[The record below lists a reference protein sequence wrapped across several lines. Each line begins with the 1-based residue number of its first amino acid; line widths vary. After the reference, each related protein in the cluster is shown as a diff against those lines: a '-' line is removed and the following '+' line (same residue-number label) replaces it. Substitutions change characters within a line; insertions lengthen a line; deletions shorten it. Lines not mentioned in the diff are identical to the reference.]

1 MAGPCSMKIESTPLT
16 GVNLITPTVHGDER
30 GFFLETWHA
39 DRYTEAGITLPF
51 VQDNHSRSA
60 RGILRGLHL
69 QTEKPQGKLV
79 QVLTGSV
86 FDVVVDCR
94 SDSPS
99 FGKWHGVTLSA
110 ENHQQLWVP
119 PGCAHGFYVLS
130 DHTDFLYKCTDY
142 YHPESELTLAWNDPD
157 IGVVWPIPAG
167 QEPKVSDKDR
177 VGVSWRELRSR
188 IESR

>member
-1 MAGPCSMKIESTPLT
+1 MAGPSSMKIESTPLA
-16 GVNLITPTVHGDER
+16 GVNLVTPTVHGDER
-30 GFFLETWHA
+30 GFFLEAWHT

-69 QTEKPQGKLV
+69 QAEKPQGKLV

-94 SDSPS
+94 PDSPS

-130 DHTDFLYKCTDY
+130 DQTDFLYKCTDY
-142 YHPESELTLAWNDPD
+142 YHPESELTLAWDDPD

-167 QEPKVSDKDR
+167 QKPQVSDKDR
-177 VGVSWRELRSR
+177 VGESWYEMISALQAV
-188 IESR
+188 

>member
-1 MAGPCSMKIESTPLT
+1 MKIESTPLA
-16 GVNLITPTVHGDER
+16 GVNLVTPTVHGDER

-94 SDSPS
+94 PDSP
-99 FGKWHGVTLSA
+99 VSA
-110 ENHQQLWVP
+110 SGMASHSAQRTISSY
-119 PGCAHGFYVLS
+119 GCHPVAR
-130 DHTDFLYKCTDY
+130 TDFMY
-142 YHPESELTLAWNDPD
+142 
-157 IGVVWPIPAG
+157 
-167 QEPKVSDKDR
+167 
-177 VGVSWRELRSR
+177 
-188 IESR
+188 

>member
-1 MAGPCSMKIESTPLT
+1 MKIESTPLA
-16 GVNLITPTVHGDER
+16 GVNLVTPTVHGDKR

-94 SDSPS
+94 PDSPS

-110 ENHQQLWVP
+110 ENHQHCQCNTARLQLAAP
-119 PGCAHGFYVLS
+119 HAPRAFTSLAACAHLVAS
-130 DHTDFLYKCTDY
+130 HK
-142 YHPESELTLAWNDPD
+142 
-157 IGVVWPIPAG
+157 
-167 QEPKVSDKDR
+167 
-177 VGVSWRELRSR
+177 
-188 IESR
+188 

>member
-1 MAGPCSMKIESTPLT
+1 MKIESTPLA
-16 GVNLITPTVHGDER
+16 GVNLVTPTVHGDER

-51 VQDNHSRSA
+51 VQDNHSRSG

-94 SDSPS
+94 PKSPS
-99 FGKWHGVTLSA
+99 FGKWHGAILSA

-142 YHPESELTLAWNDPD
+142 YHPESELTLAWDDPD

-167 QEPKVSDKDR
+167 QEPQVSDKDR
-177 VGVSWRELRSR
+177 VGVSWYEMISAMQAV
-188 IESR
+188 

>member
-1 MAGPCSMKIESTPLT
+1 MRIAIPRQALRYLLSKTTTAGLR
-16 GVNLITPTVHGDER
+16 VA
-30 GFFLETWHA
+30 F
-39 DRYTEAGITLPF
+39 
-51 VQDNHSRSA
+51 SA
-60 RGILRGLHL
+60 AC
-69 QTEKPQGKLV
+69 TSKPKTPQGKLV

-94 SDSPS
+94 PKSPS
-99 FGKWHGVTLSA
+99 FGKWHGAILSA

-142 YHPESELTLAWNDPD
+142 YHPESELTLAWDDPD

-167 QEPKVSDKDR
+167 QEPQVSDKDR
-177 VGVSWRELRSR
+177 VGVSWYEMISALQAV
-188 IESR
+188 

>member
-1 MAGPCSMKIESTPLT
+1 MAGLSSMKIESTPLA
-16 GVNLITPTVHGDER
+16 GVNLVTPTVHGDER

-94 SDSPS
+94 PDSPS

-130 DHTDFLYKCTDY
+130 DHADFLYKCTDY
-142 YHPESELTLAWNDPD
+142 YHPESELTLAWDDPD
-157 IGVVWPIPAG
+157 IDVVWPIPAG
-167 QEPKVSDKDR
+167 QEPQVSDKDR
-177 VGVSWRELRSR
+177 VGVSWYEMISALQAV
-188 IESR
+188 

>member
-1 MAGPCSMKIESTPLT
+1 MKIESTPLA
-16 GVNLITPTVHGDER
+16 GVNLVTPTVHGDER
-30 GFFLETWHA
+30 GFFLETWHT

-69 QTEKPQGKLV
+69 QAEKPQGKLV

-94 SDSPS
+94 PDSPS

-130 DHTDFLYKCTDY
+130 DQTDFLYKCTDY
-142 YHPESELTLAWNDPD
+142 YHPESELTLAWDDPD

-167 QEPKVSDKDR
+167 QKPQVSDKDR
-177 VGVSWRELRSR
+177 AGESWYEMISALQAV
-188 IESR
+188 

>member
-1 MAGPCSMKIESTPLT
+1 MAVLSSMKIESTPLA
-16 GVNLITPTVHGDER
+16 GVNLVTPTVHGDER

-69 QTEKPQGKLV
+69 QAEKPQGKLV

-94 SDSPS
+94 PDSPS

-130 DHTDFLYKCTDY
+130 DQTDFLYKCTDY
-142 YHPESELTLAWNDPD
+142 YHPESELTLAWDDPD

-167 QEPKVSDKDR
+167 QKPQVSDKDR
-177 VGVSWRELRSR
+177 AGESWYEMISALQAV
-188 IESR
+188 

>member
-1 MAGPCSMKIESTPLT
+1 MKIESTPLA
-16 GVNLITPTVHGDER
+16 GVNLVTPAVHGDER
-30 GFFLETWHA
+30 GFFLEIWHA
-39 DRYTEAGITLPF
+39 HRYTEAGITLPF

-94 SDSPS
+94 PKSPS
-99 FGKWHGVTLSA
+99 FGKWHGAILSA

-119 PGCAHGFYVLS
+119 SGCAHGFYVLS

-142 YHPESELTLAWNDPD
+142 YHPESELTLAWDDPD

-167 QEPKVSDKDR
+167 QEPQVSDKDR
-177 VGVSWRELRSR
+177 VGVSWYEMISALQAV
-188 IESR
+188 

>member
-1 MAGPCSMKIESTPLT
+1 MKIESTPLA
-16 GVNLITPTVHGDER
+16 GVNLVTPTVHGDER

-39 DRYTEAGITLPF
+39 DRYTEGGITLPF

-94 SDSPS
+94 PDSPS

-142 YHPESELTLAWNDPD
+142 YHPESELTLAWDDPD

-167 QEPKVSDKDR
+167 REPQVSDKDR
-177 VGVSWRELRSR
+177 VGVSWYEMISALQAV
-188 IESR
+188 

>member
-1 MAGPCSMKIESTPLT
+1 MAGLSSMKIESTPLA

-94 SDSPS
+94 PDSPS
-99 FGKWHGVTLSA
+99 FGKWYGVTLSA

-119 PGCAHGFYVLS
+119 PECAHGFYVLS

-157 IGVVWPIPAG
+157 IGVVWPIPAS

-177 VGVSWRELRSR
+177 VGVSWRDLRSR

>member
-1 MAGPCSMKIESTPLT
+1 MAVLSSMKIESTPLA
-16 GVNLITPTVHGDER
+16 GVNLVTPTVHGDER

-69 QTEKPQGKLV
+69 QAEKPQGKLV

-94 SDSPS
+94 PDSPS

-130 DHTDFLYKCTDY
+130 DQTDFLYKCTDY
-142 YHPESELTLAWNDPD
+142 YHPESELTLAWDDPD

-167 QEPKVSDKDR
+167 QKPQVSDKDR
-177 VGVSWRELRSR
+177 VGESWYEMISALQAV
-188 IESR
+188 

>member
-1 MAGPCSMKIESTPLT
+1 MAVLSSMKIESTPLA

-69 QTEKPQGKLV
+69 QAEKPQGKLV

-94 SDSPS
+94 PDSPS

-130 DHTDFLYKCTDY
+130 DQTDFLYKCTDY
-142 YHPESELTLAWNDPD
+142 YHPESELTLAWDDPD

-167 QEPKVSDKDR
+167 QKPQVSDKDR
-177 VGVSWRELRSR
+177 AGESWYEMISALQAV
-188 IESR
+188 